1 MTKANIV
8 DQVSWHTGLSKE
20 QCADLV
26 ELTFEIIKETLGHGE
41 NVKIS
46 GFGSFVVRQKRARRG
61 RNPQTGKGLEITPR
75 KVVTFKLSPILK
87 EEINSGK

>member
-61 RNPQTGKGLEITPR
+61 RNPRTGEGVEITAR
-75 KVVTFKLSPILK
+75 KVVTFRTSLVLK
-87 EEINSGK
+87 NTINLGT